1 MATSFADRLRALSDD
16 ALGELLR
23 ARPDLVTPIPSDLS
37 ALAARAQTRLSV
49 ARVVERLD
57 RFTLEML
64 DAARLSRDDDGVTS
78 ADTIIAMAA
87 THHGGPDAARVRQ
100 ALHELHR
107 LFLLYGPDEELRIAG
122 AVDEVLSAYPSGLGR
137 PAADLDPAAA
147 ELVADPARLRR
158 TLMAAPPAARAVLDR
173 LADGPP
179 IGTFSEPPE
188 AVLDLI
194 GQHLLVR
201 LDEQTVE
208 LPRELGL
215 LLRRDHGPLGVLH
228 PDPPQPPKA
237 GRDQTTL
244 DRAGAGQAMT
254 VVREAEA
261 VLEALSAEPISILRG
276 GGIGVLPL
284 RRLAKAA
291 DLAEPATALLLEVC
305 AAAGLIGET
314 DTEYLPSAAYDTW
327 HGKPLAQRWGQLA
340 QAWLDMPR
348 QPSLIGLRDE
358 RDRPITALSA
368 EVERAG
374 MPMLRRDVL
383 TAMGDGTAMGP
394 DELLAVLEWRA
405 PHRVRGRESVYTTVL
420 SEAAALGVTGFGGL
434 TGYGRALLDT
444 ADRSDEDPLGRR
456 ADADRPRDQTAAA
469 LALGELLPPPVDHL
483 MVQADLTVV
492 VPGPP
497 EPQLS
502 AELDL
507 LADHESGG
515 GAVVYRVTRE
525 SLRRALDAGY
535 AGTDL
540 HSLFAKRSR
549 TPIPQALSYLIDD
562 VARTHGGL
570 RTGAAGAYLRSDDE
584 ALITTVLADRRLTGL
599 ALRRL
604 APTVLIS
611 LSPPGRLLNV
621 LRDNGYSPAPEDPTG
636 AVVVSR
642 PKPRRAPGRSP
653 VGPPVDPA
661 AGLTRPRLLGLVEHL
676 RNGDAAARAA
686 RRAPLAVRAATKG
699 EVDGIT
705 ALQAHS
711 DALAVLQQ
719 AVRDKVRVWVGYV
732 DAHGTTNSRLVR
744 PVSIGA
750 GYLRAEDERTQTVHT
765 FALSRVTAAV
775 LENPGI

>member
-1 MATSFADRLRALSDD
+1 MATSFTDRLRALSDD

-23 ARPDLVTPIPSDLS
+23 ARPDLITPVPSDLS
-37 ALAARAQTRLSV
+37 GLAARAQTRLSV
-49 ARVVERLD
+49 ARVMERLD

-78 ADTIIAMAA
+78 VDAVIAMAA
-87 THHGGPDAARVRQ
+87 THPGGPEPARVRA
-100 ALHELHR
+100 ALHDLQR
-107 LFLLYGPDEELRIAG
+107 LFVLYGPGEELRIAG

-137 PAADLDPAAA
+137 PAAELDPAAA
-147 ELVADPARLRR
+147 ALAADPARLRR
-158 TLMAAPPAARAVLDR
+158 ALLAAPPAARAVLER

-179 IGTFSEPPE
+179 IGTFTEPPP

-194 GQHLLVR
+194 DQHLLVR
-201 LDEQTVE
+201 IDEQTVE

-228 PDPPQPPKA
+228 PQPPELPAA
-237 GRDQTTL
+237 GRDVATL

-254 VVREAEA
+254 VLREAEA
-261 VLEALSAEPISILRG
+261 ILEALAAEPISILRG

-284 RRLAKAA
+284 RRIAKAA
-291 DLAEPATALLLEVC
+291 GLAEPTAALLIEV
-305 AAAGLIGET
+305 AASAGLIGET
-314 DTEYLPSAAYDTW
+314 ESEYLPSTAYDTW
-327 HGKPLAQRWGQLA
+327 RGKPLAQRWDQLA

-374 MPMLRRDVL
+374 MPGLRRDVL
-383 TAMGDGTAMGP
+383 SALSEGTAP
-394 DELLAVLEWRA
+394 SPEELLALLEWRT
-405 PHRVRGRESVYTTVL
+405 PHRVRGREAVYAAVL
-420 SEAAALGVTGFGGL
+420 AEAATVGVTGFGGL
-434 TGYGRALLDT
+434 TGYGRALLT
-444 ADRSDEDPLGRR
+444 TVEQAEEDPLGRR
-456 ADADRPRDQTAAA
+456 PEADRPRDQTPAA
-469 LALGELLPPPVDHL
+469 LALAELLPPPVDHL

-507 LADHESGG
+507 IAEHESGG
-515 GAVVYRVTRE
+515 GAVVYRVTRD

-535 AGTDL
+535 AGSDL
-540 HSLFAKRSR
+540 HALFAKRSR
-549 TPIPQALSYLIDD
+549 TPIPQGLTYLIDD
-562 VARTHGGL
+562 AARTHGGL

-584 ALITTVLADRRLTGL
+584 ALVATVLADRRLTGL

-611 LSPPGRLLNV
+611 LSPPGRMLNLL
-621 LRDNGYSPAPEDPTG
+621 REAGYSPAPEDPTG
-636 AVVVSR
+636 AIVLSR
-642 PKPRRAPGRSP
+642 PEPRRASGRSA
-653 VGPPVDPA
+653 VTPPTDPA

-686 RRAPLAVRAATKG
+686 RRAPLAVRAATRG

-732 DAHGTTNSRLVR
+732 DAHGSANSRLVR

-750 GYLRAEDERTQTVHT
+750 GYLRAEDERTQMIHT

-775 LENPGI
+775 LET

>member
-1 MATSFADRLRALSDD
+1 MVTSFADRLRALSDD

-23 ARPDLVTPIPSDLS
+23 ARPDLVTPVPSDIS
-37 ALAARAQTRLSV
+37 VLAARAQTRLSV
-49 ARVVERLD
+49 ARVIDRLD
-57 RFTLEML
+57 RFTLEIL
-64 DAARLSRDDDGVTS
+64 DAARLTRDEDGVTS
-78 ADTIIAMAA
+78 ADAIIAMAA
-87 THHGGPDAARVRQ
+87 THPGGPDAARVRT

-107 LFLLYGPDEELRIAG
+107 LFVLYGPDEDLRIAG
-122 AVDEVLSAYPSGLGR
+122 AVDEVLSAYPAGLGR
-137 PAADLDPAAA
+137 PAAQLDPAAA
-147 ELVADPARLRR
+147 ALAADPARLRR
-158 TLMAAPPAARAVLDR
+158 TLMAAPPTARAVLER

-179 IGTFSEPPE
+179 IGTFTEPPE
-188 AVLDLI
+188 AVVELI
-194 GQHLLVR
+194 EQHLLVR

-215 LLRRDHGPLGVLH
+215 LLRREHGPLGVLH
-228 PDPPQPPKA
+228 PDPPALPKA
-237 GRDQTTL
+237 SRDQAAL

-254 VVREAEA
+254 VVRQTEAI
-261 VLEALSAEPISILRG
+261 LEALAGEPVSILRG
-276 GGIGVLPL
+276 GGLGVLPL
-284 RRLAKAA
+284 RRVAKAA
-291 DLAEPATALLLEVC
+291 DLPEPTAALLVEVA

-314 DTEYLPSAAYDTW
+314 DIEYLPSTGYDTW
-327 HGKPLAQRWGQLA
+327 RGKPLAQRWGQLA

-368 EVERAG
+368 EAERAG
-374 MPMLRRDVL
+374 MPVLRRDVL
-383 TAMGDGTAMGP
+383 TAFADGTAPGP
-394 DELLAVLEWRA
+394 DDLLAVLEWRA
-405 PHRVRGRESVYTTVL
+405 PHRVRGREAVYTAVL

-434 TGYGRALLDT
+434 TGYGRALLATVDGSE
-444 ADRSDEDPLGRR
+444 DDPLGRR
-456 ADADRPRDQTAAA
+456 PEADRPRDQTAAA
-469 LALGELLPPPVDHL
+469 LTLAKLLPPPVDHL

-497 EPQLS
+497 EPQLA

-507 LADHESGG
+507 IADHESGG
-515 GAVVYRVTRE
+515 AAVVYRVTRD

-535 AGTDL
+535 ASSDL
-540 HSLFAKRSR
+540 HTLFAKRSR
-549 TPIPQALSYLIDD
+549 TPIPQGLTYLIDD

-584 ALITTVLADRRLTGL
+584 ALIATVLADRQL
-599 ALRRL
+599 APLSLRRL

-611 LSPPGRLLNV
+611 LSPPGRLLNL
-621 LRDNGYSPAPEDPTG
+621 LREAGYSPAPEDPTG
-636 AVVVSR
+636 TVVLSR
-642 PKPRRAPGRSP
+642 PKPRRASGRSA
-653 VGPPVDPA
+653 VSPPIDPA

-699 EVDGIT
+699 DVDGIT

-719 AVRDKVRVWVGYV
+719 AVREKVRVWVGYV
-732 DAHGTTNSRLVR
+732 DAHGSANSRLVR

-750 GYLRAEDERTQTVHT
+750 GYLRAEDERTQTIHT

-775 LENPGI
+775 LEN

>member
-23 ARPDLVTPIPSDLS
+23 ARPDLVTPIPSDIS
-37 ALAARAQTRLSV
+37 ALAARAQTRLSI

-64 DAARLSRDDDGVTS
+64 DAARLTRDDDGATS
-78 ADTIIAMAA
+78 VDAITAMAA
-87 THHGGPDAARVRQ
+87 THPGGPDAARVRSS
-100 ALHELHR
+100 LHELRR
-107 LFLLYGPDEELRIAG
+107 LFVLYGPDEELRIAG
-122 AVDEVLSAYPSGLGR
+122 AVDEVLSAYPAGLGR
-137 PAADLDPAAA
+137 PAAQLDPQAGALA
-147 ELVADPARLRR
+147 ADPARLRR
-158 TLMAAPPAARAVLDR
+158 TLMAAPPAARAVLER

-179 IGTFSEPPE
+179 IGSFSEPPE
-188 AVLDLI
+188 AVLELI
-194 GQHLLVR
+194 EQHLLVR

-228 PDPPQPPKA
+228 PNPPELPKA
-237 GRDQTTL
+237 SRGQATL
-244 DRAGAGQAMT
+244 DQAGAGQAMT
-254 VVREAEA
+254 VVRETEA
-261 VLEALSAEPISILRG
+261 VLEALAAEPITILRG
-276 GGIGVLPL
+276 GGVGVLPL
-284 RRLAKAA
+284 RRLAKAS
-291 DLAEPATALLLEVC
+291 DLPEPTAALLIEVA
-305 AAAGLIGET
+305 AAAGLVGET
-314 DTEYLPSAAYDTW
+314 ETEYLPALGYDTW
-327 HGKPLAQRWGQLA
+327 RGKPLAQRWGQLA

-358 RDRPITALSA
+358 RDRTITALSA
-368 EVERAG
+368 EAERAG
-374 MPMLRRDVL
+374 MPGLRRDVL
-383 TAMGDGTAMGP
+383 TAFGERTAP
-394 DELLAVLEWRA
+394 SADELLTVLEWRA
-405 PHRVRGRESVYTTVL
+405 PHRVRGREAVYTAVL
-420 SEAAALGVTGFGGL
+420 SEAATLGVTGLGGL

-444 ADRSDEDPLGRR
+444 ADLSEEDPLGRR
-456 ADADRPRDQTAAA
+456 SEADRPRDQTPAA

-507 LADHESGG
+507 VADHESGG

-525 SLRRALDAGY
+525 SVRRALDAGY
-535 AGTDL
+535 AGSDL
-540 HSLFAKRSR
+540 HALLAKRSR
-549 TPIPQALSYLIDD
+549 TPIPQALTYLIDD
-562 VARTHGGL
+562 IARTHGGL

-584 ALITTVLADRRLTGL
+584 ALVATVLADRRLAAL

-611 LSPPGRLLNV
+611 LSPPGRLLNL
-621 LRDNGYSPAPEDPTG
+621 LRENGYSPAPEDPSG
-636 AVVVSR
+636 AVVLSR
-642 PKPRRAPGRSP
+642 PKPRRAPGRSA
-653 VGPPVDPA
+653 VSPPVDPA
-661 AGLTRPRLLGLVEHL
+661 AGLTRPRLLGVVEHL

-719 AVRDKVRVWVGYV
+719 AVREKVRVWVGYV
-732 DAHGTTNSRLVR
+732 DAHGAANSRLVR

-750 GYLRAEDERTQTVHT
+750 GYLRAEDERTQTIHT

-775 LENPGI
+775 MEN

>member
-1 MATSFADRLRALSDD
+1 MATSFADRLRALPDD

-23 ARPDLVTPIPSDLS
+23 ARPDLVTPIPSDIA

-49 ARVVERLD
+49 ARALERLD

-64 DAARLSRDDDGVTS
+64 DAARLTRDDDGVTS
-78 ADTIIAMAA
+78 VDAVSAMAA
-87 THHGGPDAARVRQ
+87 THPGGPDAARVRA

-107 LFLLYGPDEELRIAG
+107 LFVLYGPDEELRIAG
-122 AVDEVLSAYPSGLGR
+122 GVDEVLSAYPAGLGR
-137 PAADLDPAAA
+137 PAAELDPQAGALA
-147 ELVADPARLRR
+147 ADPARLRR
-158 TLMAAPPAARAVLDR
+158 TLMAAPTAARAVLER

-179 IGTFSEPPE
+179 VGTFTEPPE
-188 AVLDLI
+188 AVLELI
-194 GQHLLVR
+194 EQHLLVR

-228 PDPPQPPKA
+228 PDPPEMPRASRSQA
-237 GRDQTTL
+237 TL
-244 DRAGAGQAMT
+244 DQAGAGQAMT
-254 VVREAEA
+254 VVRETEA
-261 VLEALSAEPISILRG
+261 LLEALAAEPISILRG
-276 GGIGVLPL
+276 GGVGVLPL

-291 DLAEPATALLLEVC
+291 DLPEPAAALLIEVA
-305 AAAGLIGET
+305 AAAGLVGET
-314 DTEYLPSAAYDTW
+314 ETEYLPAVAYDTW
-327 HGKPLAQRWGQLA
+327 RGKPLAQRWGQLA

-348 QPSLIGLRDE
+348 QPSLVGLRDE

-368 EVERAG
+368 EAERAG
-374 MPMLRRDVL
+374 MPGLRRDVL
-383 TAMGDGTAMGP
+383 TALGEGTAP
-394 DELLAVLEWRA
+394 SADELLAALDWRA
-405 PHRVRGRESVYTTVL
+405 PHRVRGREAVYTAVL
-420 SEAAALGVTGFGGL
+420 AEAATLGVTGFGGL

-444 ADRSDEDPLGRR
+444 ADLSEEDPLGRR
-456 ADADRPRDQTAAA
+456 PEADRPRDQTAAA
-469 LALGELLPPPVDHL
+469 LVLAELLPPPVDHL

-507 LADHESGG
+507 IAEHESGG
-515 GAVVYRVTRE
+515 GAVVYRVTRD

-535 AGTDL
+535 AGSDL
-540 HSLFAKRSR
+540 HALFAKRSR
-549 TPIPQALSYLIDD
+549 TPIPQALTYLVDD
-562 VARTHGGL
+562 AARTHGGL

-584 ALITTVLADRRLTGL
+584 ALIATVLADRRLGAL

-611 LSPPGRLLNV
+611 LSPPGRLLNL
-621 LRDNGYSPAPEDPTG
+621 LRENGYSPAPEDPSG

-642 PKPRRAPGRSP
+642 PKPRRAPGRSAAR
-653 VGPPVDPA
+653 PPIDPT
-661 AGLTRPRLLGLVEHL
+661 AGLTRPRLLGIVEHL
-676 RNGDAAARAA
+676 RTGDAAVRAA

-719 AVRDKVRVWVGYV
+719 AVREKVRVWVGYV

-775 LENPGI
+775 IET

>member
-16 ALGELLR
+16 ALGVLLR
-23 ARPDLVTPIPSDLS
+23 ARPDLVTPIPSDIS
-37 ALAARAQTRLSV
+37 ALAARAQTRLSI

-78 ADTIIAMAA
+78 LDEIIAMAA
-87 THHGGPDAARVRQ
+87 THPGGPDAARVRT
-100 ALHELHR
+100 AVHELHR
-107 LFLLYGPDEELRIAG
+107 LFMLYGPEEELRVAG
-122 AVDEVLSAYPSGLGR
+122 GVDEVLSAYPSGLGR
-137 PAADLDPAAA
+137 PAKDLDPDAAA
-147 ELVADPARLRR
+147 LVADPARLRR
-158 TLMAAPPAARAVLDR
+158 TLMAAPPSARAVLER

-194 GQHLLVR
+194 REHLLVR
-201 LDEQTVE
+201 LDDQTVE

-215 LLRRDHGPLGVLH
+215 LLRREHGPLGVLH
-228 PDPPQPPKA
+228 PDPPKLPSA
-237 GRDQTTL
+237 GRDAAAL

-254 VVREAEA
+254 VVREAES
-261 VLEALSAEPISILRG
+261 VVEALATEPVSVLRG
-276 GGIGVLPL
+276 GGLGVLPL
-284 RRLAKAA
+284 RRVAKSVG
-291 DLAEPATALLLEVC
+291 LPEQYTALLLEVV
-305 AAAGLIGET
+305 AAAGLLGET
-314 DTEYLPSAAYDTW
+314 ETEYLPSPAYDTW
-327 HGKPLAQRWGQLA
+327 RGKPLAQRWAQLA
-340 QAWLDMPR
+340 RAWLDMPR
-348 QPSLIGLRDE
+348 QPSLIGQRDE
-358 RDRPITALSA
+358 RDRPITALAA
-368 EVERAG
+368 EAERAG
-374 MPMLRRDVL
+374 MPGLRRDVL
-383 TAMGDGTAMGP
+383 TALAESGGAAPTAE
-394 DELLAVLEWRA
+394 DLLTVLEWKA
-405 PHRVRGRESVYTTVL
+405 PHRVRGREAVYAAVLGEATT
-420 SEAAALGVTGFGGL
+420 LGITGFGGL
-434 TGYGRALLDT
+434 TGYGRALLTTVDM
-444 ADRSDEDPLGRR
+444 SDEDPLGRR
-456 ADADRPRDQTAAA
+456 PEADRPRDQTAAA
-469 LALGELLPPPVDHL
+469 IALAELLPPPVDHL

-497 EPQLS
+497 EAQL
-502 AELDL
+502 ATELEM

-515 GAVVYRVTRE
+515 GAVVYRVTRD

-535 AGTDL
+535 AASDL

-549 TPIPQALSYLIDD
+549 TPIPQALTYLIDD

-584 ALITTVLADRRLTGL
+584 ALMATVLADRRLAGL

-611 LSPPGRLLNV
+611 LSPPGRMLNLL
-621 LRDNGYSPAPEDPTG
+621 REAGYSPAPEDPNG
-636 AVVVSR
+636 AVVLSR

-653 VGPPVDPA
+653 VSPPIDPA
-661 AGLTRPRLLGLVEHL
+661 AGLTRPRLLGVVEHL

-686 RRAPLAVRAATKG
+686 RRAPLSVRAATKG

-719 AVRDKVRVWVGYV
+719 AVREKVRVWVGYV

-750 GYLRAEDERTQTVHT
+750 GYLRAEDERTQTIHT

-775 LENPGI
+775 LEN